1 MIEPVR
7 TMYGTVRGDHAN
19 RQTKVVEQI
28 WWRCTE
34 CDRYFKRRED
44 ADRHDRREH
53 SDAK

>member
-7 TMYGTVRGDHAN
+7 TMYGTTRGLHEEK
-19 RQTKVVEQI
+19 QTRVIEQT

-34 CDRYFKRRED
+34 CDKYFKRREE